1 MQSVAKNLTLT
12 FRAEP
17 ESVTAARHALSD
29 FAEDAGADRGKLE
42 AVRLATSE
50 ALTNAVLHAYP
61 EEPGQIYVT
70 AAVVSGELW
79 VLIGDD
85 GHGLEPGTNRP
96 GLGLGLGL
104 ISQVTDELAIVP
116 RASGGTEVRMRFD
129 LVSAQRAEAS
139 EADSPRS
146 SRSSADGRSMSQM
159 HASRMRGRQLY
170 A

>member
-12 FRAEP
+12 FPAEP
-17 ESVTAARHALSD
+17 ESVPAARHALSD
-29 FAEDAGADRGKLE
+29 FAEAAGADRARLE
-42 AVRLATSE
+42 AVRLAASE

-61 EEPGQIYVT
+61 EEPGNVYVT

-79 VLIGDD
+79 VLIADD

-129 LVSAQRAEAS
+129 IVPAQRAQAGR
-139 EADSPRS
+139 AQAPRS
-146 SRSSADGRSMSQM
+146 SRSAAEDRTSTM
-159 HASRMRGRQLY
+159 HASRLRGRQLY

>member
-12 FRAEP
+12 LRAEP
-17 ESVTAARHALSD
+17 EAVTAARHRLSD
-29 FAEDAGADRGKLE
+29 FAEAAGADSAKLE

-61 EEPGQIYVT
+61 EEPGSVYVT
-70 AAVVSGELW
+70 AAVVAGELW
-79 VLIGDD
+79 VLISDD
-85 GHGLEPGTNRP
+85 GHGLEPQTNRP

-129 LVSAQRAEAS
+129 LVPAQGAEAS
-139 EADSPRS
+139 RADSPPS
-146 SRSSADGRSMSQM
+146 SRSAGEDRGISK
-159 HASRMRGRQLY
+159 MRGSGQRRRELY